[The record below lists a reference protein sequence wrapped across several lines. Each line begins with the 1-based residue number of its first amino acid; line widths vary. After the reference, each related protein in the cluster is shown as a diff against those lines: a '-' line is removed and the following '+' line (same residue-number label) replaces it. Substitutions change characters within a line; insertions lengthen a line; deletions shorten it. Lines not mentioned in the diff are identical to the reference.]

1 MAQKQVL
8 ARLYVKDML
17 KYFKRDSLQVMI
29 DCGQLRSHKD
39 LSIGLDLVPKLLG

>member
-1 MAQKQVL
+1 
-8 ARLYVKDML
+8 ML

-39 LSIGLDLVPKLLG
+39 LSIGLDLMPKLLGQAEYTLIVKRQN